1 MSLNTSRWIVILVF
15 GYTCTIIP
23 PDDEFNA
30 NRENLLLLI
39 CITFWHISV
48 KCNV

>member
-39 CITFWHISV
+39 CITFGTSV
-48 KCNV
+48 